1 MNGQTIRER
10 QRQVREDAILEAAQD
25 LMVEQGYAD
34 MSMDDLAARTGVSKA
49 TLYQHFPSKEELAIN
64 VIVRSMQHGEN
75 AIRSQ
80 DPSLPA
86 IARLERVM
94 RQAIAGRAAMG
105 SARIML
111 APMSVQRHPLYRA
124 QAARMIDAL
133 SELVDAAKAEGDIA
147 ADLDTPIVV
156 QMLVSSVRGMSH
168 SDMLSGGAY
177 SLDVLSDQLVSIM
190 FNGIRTRRAQVS
202 DSR

>member
-10 QRQVREDAILEAAQD
+10 QRRVREDAILEAAQE
-25 LMVEQGYAD
+25 LMVDQGYAE
-34 MSMDDLAARTGVSKA
+34 MSMDDLAARAGVSKA

-80 DPSLPA
+80 DPALPA
-86 IARLERVM
+86 IVRLERVM

-111 APMSVQRHPLYRA
+111 APMSVQRHPLYQA
-124 QAARMIDAL
+124 QAARMTEAL
-133 SELVDAAKAEGDIA
+133 GSLVDAAKAEGDIA
-147 ADLDTPIVV
+147 AELDTPIVV

-168 SDMLSGGAY
+168 SDVFYGGHY
-177 SLDVLSDQLVSIM
+177 PPDVLSDQLVRIV
-190 FNGIRTRRAQVS
+190 FNGIRTQRT
-202 DSR
+202 